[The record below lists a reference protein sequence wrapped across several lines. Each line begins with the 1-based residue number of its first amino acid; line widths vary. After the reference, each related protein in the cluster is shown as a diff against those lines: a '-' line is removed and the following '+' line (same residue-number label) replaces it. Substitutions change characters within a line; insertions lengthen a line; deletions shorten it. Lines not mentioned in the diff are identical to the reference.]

1 MARQSTWPV
10 STAPD
15 GTYLRAPRYYGTCD
29 DDADTTIAG
38 VLQVLTE
45 AEYNAAKTAEHEAR
59 RPYPS
64 WIGYLDTMTW
74 AAPVARPADAI
85 MNGGNVRYQ
94 WDEATVNWVATGIKD
109 ERVFL
114 HLWFA
119 KVRLNPA
126 LGYSCVRTLSSTQT
140 SPHPYKAW
148 WHQPSTSLREVRA
161 IT

>member
-1 MARQSTWPV
+1 MYICITEVDAVTKIVCTAEPQRTGPSMPAVKGYKHIWHDSSTWPV

-45 AEYNAAKTAEHEAR
+45 AEFNAAKVAEHEAR
-59 RPYPS
+59 KPYPS
-64 WIGYLDTMTW
+64 WVGYLDTMTW

-94 WDEATVNWVATGIKD
+94 WDEATVNWIPQA
-109 ERVFL
+109 
-114 HLWFA
+114 
-119 KVRLNPA
+119 
-126 LGYSCVRTLSSTQT
+126 
-140 SPHPYKAW
+140 
-148 WHQPSTSLREVRA
+148 
-161 IT
+161 

>member
-1 MARQSTWPV
+1 MYICITEVDAVTKIVCTAEPQRTGPSMPAVKGYKHIWHDSSTWPV

-45 AEYNAAKTAEHEAR
+45 AEFNAAKVAEHEAR
-59 RPYPS
+59 KPYPS

-94 WDEATVNWVATGIKD
+94 WDEATVNWIPQV
-109 ERVFL
+109 
-114 HLWFA
+114 
-119 KVRLNPA
+119 
-126 LGYSCVRTLSSTQT
+126 
-140 SPHPYKAW
+140 
-148 WHQPSTSLREVRA
+148 
-161 IT
+161 

>member
-1 MARQSTWPV
+1 MKYICITEVDAVTKIPCTVEPQRTGPSMPAIKGWTHLWHDSSTWPV

-15 GTYLRAPRYYGTCD
+15 GTYLRAPKYYGTCD

-45 AEYNAAKTAEHEAR
+45 EEFNAAKVAEHEAR

-74 AAPVARPADAI
+74 GAPVPRPADAI

-94 WDEATVNWVATGIKD
+94 WDEATVNWIPQG
-109 ERVFL
+109 
-114 HLWFA
+114 
-119 KVRLNPA
+119 
-126 LGYSCVRTLSSTQT
+126 
-140 SPHPYKAW
+140 
-148 WHQPSTSLREVRA
+148 
-161 IT
+161 